1 MGQGG
6 EKEVVSKGET
16 QGVREGSGCEE
27 RWMRGEDRLDREMSE
42 GEDAGLTENVRIRGK
57 YVED

>member
-1 MGQGG
+1 MDEGG
-6 EKEVVSKGET
+6 D
-16 QGVREGSGCEE
+16 Q
-27 RWMRGEDRLDREMSE
+27 LDREMSE